1 MQALSLAKRIKR
13 NKKGFT
19 LVELIVVLI
28 IVAIIAA
35 IAVPTFLG
43 FMDMARNHERKNN
56 AIKSL
61 TATQT
66 ALSDLYADA
75 SSSLNPTKR
84 KNVENLVDVSG
95 SCFMVW
101 TKNQLLDGT
110 TKALPENIASYT
122 IDRALYFE
130 GGVCFYYDGNEWE
143 KEDAEDWDDAKQW
156 ALTNKSVDNTKAI
169 YMWPYSWDSAFLDT
183 NPDIDINDNPEEDSI
198 KVVVLNLDLDS
209 DTNINA
215 RNRVYF
221 TRAGKNVNSGI
232 ESIRVLFWKDV
243 SSWKS
248 TYAGGRF
255 NVDGKDYEI
264 HSDSRFTFTAWH
276 SDVMGNV
283 DTVDEIQSLVCNDPT
298 AANYYEFNLVLHDNG
313 PEDVEA
319 VYISKSRFR
328 AAIGNSANVLTKSTV
343 TNIND
348 VPLRNG
354 SNGNPTVTR
363 IDDESVLDGYAY
375 AWVENGNLVWWTNAA
390 NVYMPADCSSMCAGS
405 GVNVSQLDFA
415 GFNFA
420 NTTNARSMFE
430 GSSVTA
436 VSNISNANNLS
447 DVSSMFAN
455 CASLTNVDVDG
466 LAGNITALNKMFY
479 GCTSLADNGMA
490 FQAGFDTSG
499 ISDFTYMFANS
510 GAAADISAFTIS
522 DSANLESMFE
532 GCKGSTVTLP
542 SSGVKPGNL
551 KNTFKGSGFNTL
563 DFTGWDMTK
572 VITLEGTFKDASSL
586 TGITVDSWDLAT
598 CTNMDET
605 FMNCKS
611 LSNSSS
617 APFDAGKIITS
628 KNLTTLKRT
637 FAGCYSLSE
646 INLDRFYTSNV
657 TDMTEMFAMNT
668 DSSKHSVLKDIKF
681 GATYDTAR
689 VGSMNKMF
697 YECESLE
704 TLEGIDKFKT
714 FNVNDMEYMFA
725 GDSSLTELDLS
736 SFETNK
742 VNKYDHMFEDTTSLA
757 TIYASPRFV
766 VKGGL
771 SANDIFNGNDVIV
784 GGRGT
789 AISEKK
795 TEVESDENAYNNED
809 YKKLEFAKIDGWEG
823 EEGYFTGK
831 YREVYI
837 DKNAFKG
844 LFGADEELIGISK
857 VPTNAYSIAEVRD
870 KDGVVS
876 IKDTSNGHNTY
887 YYIFAWKENNN
898 VYWWTDADVAYL
910 PQDSSY
916 MLSGANIKNFDFTGL
931 DVTKITKINNFFEK
945 VNNLENVEFGKMFY
959 LDKTTNT
966 TSMFFQCPDLV
977 EADLTG
983 LNFSGKNI
991 SNMYKDCK
999 KLTTVDISGMDFGNA
1014 TLSNMFDGCTGLTS
1028 VDMSGANLSNTK
1040 LSEMFKGCSS
1050 LETANL
1056 AGLNLYNTSLSGL
1069 FNGCVELKTV
1079 DISGNNF
1086 DGANLSKLF
1095 YGCAELNSA
1104 NISGSVFSNADISNM
1119 FYGCAA
1125 LANMDLSNADFEN
1138 SKLSNM
1144 FEGCTG
1150 LTSVDMSGANLS
1162 NVTISNIF
1170 KGCSSLET
1178 ANLAN
1183 LTLSNTPMSG
1193 LFNGCSELKTVDIS
1207 GNNFDGANLSKLF
1220 YGCAELTSVN
1230 ITGSVFN
1237 NNNIS
1242 SMFEG
1247 CTSLTNNSVNFA
1259 SVDFKNVTNMQGL
1272 FKGCTGLTGIKIE
1285 NLSINST
1292 ATGYNTVTKDMFYG
1306 CDNLKTIDFPA
1317 WSANNRDQFV
1327 YMVNSA
1333 PAIETLKVPDWE
1345 IQNLNMASKAFTCMK
1360 KSTLKTVD
1368 MSNWDF
1374 KDSTTLHQAFYEC
1387 SNLESLDLSGWKI
1400 SKVTTLEDTFHGC
1413 TNLRTLD
1420 LTGWGEGDNLSSVT
1434 NMTKTFRGLQYLTK
1448 ITMGSDE
1455 IWDLKNVTIMRTTFE
1470 NCESINQDFGFI
1482 HLSNKLTFISWT
1494 FKNCKN
1500 ITTLDLSNWD
1510 TTSVSG
1516 DMQDTFDGCAKL
1528 TTIYVSDKFVITQ
1541 RKRMFPGCS
1550 SLVGGSG
1557 TRFADMSD
1565 ADNSKYAKIDGG
1577 ESNPGYFTLKQN

>member
-232 ESIRVLFWKDV
+232 ESIRVLFWKDG

-510 GAAADISAFTIS
+510 GAAADISSFTIS

-563 DFTGWDMTK
+563 DFTGWDMTR
-572 VITLEGTFKDASSL
+572 VSTLEGTFKDAASL
-586 TGITVDSWDLAT
+586 TGITIDSWDLAS

-605 FMNCKS
+605 FMNCAV

-637 FAGCYSLSE
+637 FAGCYALSE

-668 DSSKHSVLKDIKF
+668 DSSKHSALTDIKF
-681 GATYDTAR
+681 GATFDTAR

-704 TLEGIDKFKT
+704 TIEGIEKFKT
-714 FNVNDMEYMFA
+714 FNVSDMEYMFA

-757 TIYASPRFV
+757 TVYASPRFV

-789 AISEKK
+789 AISAKK

-844 LFGADEELIGISK
+844 LFGANEELNSFNK
-857 VPTNAYSIAEVRD
+857 VPTDSYTIAEVRD

-876 IKDTSNGHNTY
+876 IKDTSNGRNTY

-910 PQDSSY
+910 PQDSSF

-991 SNMYKDCK
+991 SNMYKECP
-999 KLTTVDISGMDFGNA
+999 KLTTADISGMDFGSA
-1014 TLSNMFDGCTGLTS
+1014 T
-1028 VDMSGANLSNTK
+1028 
-1040 LSEMFKGCSS
+1040 
-1050 LETANL
+1050 
-1056 AGLNLYNTSLSGL
+1056 
-1069 FNGCVELKTV
+1069 
-1079 DISGNNF
+1079 
-1086 DGANLSKLF
+1086 
-1095 YGCAELNSA
+1095 
-1104 NISGSVFSNADISNM
+1104 
-1119 FYGCAA
+1119 
-1125 LANMDLSNADFEN
+1125 
-1138 SKLSNM
+1138 LSNM

-1150 LTSVDMSGANLS
+1150 LTTVDMSGANLYNTKLS
-1162 NVTISNIF
+1162 DMF

-1178 ANLAN
+1178 ADLAGLNLY
-1183 LTLSNTPMSG
+1183 NTSLSG

-1207 GNNFDGANLSKLF
+1207 GNNFDNVNLSKLF
-1220 YGCAELTSVN
+1220 YGCSELTSVN
-1230 ITGSVFN
+1230 ISGSVFN
-1237 NNNIS
+1237 NNNLS

-1247 CTSLTNNSVNFA
+1247 CASLTDNSVDFA
-1259 SVDFKNVTNMQGL
+1259 SVEFKNVTNMSNL
-1272 FKGCTGLTGIKIE
+1272 FKGCESLTKVRISDLTMASSAGNIC
-1285 NLSINST
+1285 S
-1292 ATGYNTVTKDMFYG
+1292 GMFTD
-1306 CDNLKTIDFPA
+1306 CTNFTTIDFPG
-1317 WSANNRDQFV
+1317 WSITNRENLKQIV
-1327 YMVNSA
+1327 TSA
-1333 PAIETLKVPDWE
+1333 PALETLNVPDW
-1345 IQNLNMASKAFTCMK
+1345 QVSNLSMSDNAFTYMNK
-1360 KSTLKTVD
+1360 NTLKNVD

-1374 KDSTTLHQAFYEC
+1374 KNSTNLKLAFSGC
-1387 SNLESLDLSGWKI
+1387 SNLETLDLSGWKI
-1400 SKVTTLEDTFHGC
+1400 SNITTLQKTFLNCSGL
-1413 TNLRTLD
+1413 TKLD
-1420 LTGWGEGDNLSSVT
+1420 LTGWGDGDNLSKVT
-1434 NMTKTFRGLQYLTK
+1434 DAYQTFKNLASLEK
-1448 ITMGSDE
+1448 ITIGDDE
-1455 IWDLKNVTIMRTTFE
+1455 VWDFKSIQDMKTMFE
-1470 NCESINQDFGFI
+1470 DCHQINQDFGFI
-1482 HLSNKLTFISWT
+1482 HIPNTVTNISWV
-1494 FKNCKN
+1494 FKNCEN
-1500 ITTLDLSNWD
+1500 LTVLDLSNWD
-1510 TTSVSG
+1510 TTSVVNSANIKEAF
-1516 DMQDTFDGCAKL
+1516 QGCSNL
-1528 TTIYVSDKFVITQ
+1528 TTIYVSDKFVITP
-1541 RKRMFPGCS
+1541 KNTMFGGCKK
-1550 SLVGGSG
+1550 LEGGSG
-1557 TRFADMSD
+1557 TRFVDMSD

>member
-1 MQALSLAKRIKR
+1 MQTVSMVKNTKRT
-13 NKKGFT
+13 KKGFT
-19 LVELIVVLI
+19 LVELVVVLVI
-28 IVAIIAA
+28 LAILAA
-35 IAVPTFLG
+35 IAIPTFLA
-43 FMDMARNHERKNN
+43 FIDMGRNNERKNN

-61 TATQT
+61 TGTQT

-75 SSSLNPTKR
+75 SSSLSPAKR
-84 KNVENLVDVSG
+84 KNVEDLVGVSG

-130 GGVCFYYDGNEWE
+130 GGVCFYYDGSEWE
-143 KEDAEDWDDAKQW
+143 KEEGIEDWDDAKQW
-156 ALTNKSVDNTKAI
+156 ATTNKSVDNTKAV

-183 NPDIDINDNPEEDSI
+183 NPDVDINENPEEDSI

-209 DTNINA
+209 DTNMNA

-221 TRAGKNVNSGI
+221 SRAGKNVNSGI
-232 ESIRVLFWKDV
+232 ESVRVLFWKDGE
-243 SSWKS
+243 SWKS
-248 TYAGGRF
+248 TYSSGIF

-264 HSDSRFTFTAWH
+264 HYDSRFTVTNWK
-276 SDVMGNV
+276 SDTLGNV
-283 DTVDEIQSLVCNDPT
+283 DNLDQIKPLVCDNPT
-298 AANYYEFNLVLHDNG
+298 SGNYYEFNLVLHDNG

-328 AAIGNSANVLTKSTV
+328 AAIGNSAAALTKSSV
-343 TNIND
+343 TDIND

-390 NVYMPADCSSMCAGS
+390 NVYMPADCSYMCSGS
-405 GVNVSQLDFA
+405 GVNVSALDFS
-415 GFNFA
+415 GFDFTY
-420 NTTNARSMFE
+420 TTNARSMFD
-430 GSSVTA
+430 SSPVTA
-436 VSNISNANNLS
+436 VSNMSNANNLS
-447 DVSSMFAN
+447 DVSFMFAN

-466 LAGNITALNKMFY
+466 LAGNISSLTKMFY
-479 GCTSLADNGMA
+479 GCTSLSDNGMA

-499 ISDFTYMFANS
+499 ITDFSYMFANS
-510 GAAADISAFTIS
+510 GAAADISAFNIS
-522 DSANLESMFE
+522 NSANLESMFE
-532 GCKGSTVTLP
+532 NCQGSSVTLP

-551 KNTFKGSGFNTL
+551 KNAFKGSGFNTL
-563 DFTGWDMTK
+563 DFTGWDMTN
-572 VITLEGTFKDASSL
+572 VSTLEGTFKDASSL
-586 TGITVDSWDLAT
+586 TGITMDSWDLAV

-605 FMNCKS
+605 FMNCAS

-637 FAGCYSLSE
+637 FAGCYALTE

-668 DSSKHSVLKDIKF
+668 DSSKHSALTDVKF
-681 GATYDTAR
+681 GATFDTAK
-689 VGSMNKMF
+689 VNSMNKLF
-697 YECESLE
+697 FECESLE
-704 TLEGIDKFKT
+704 TIEGIDKFKT
-714 FNVNDMEYMFA
+714 FNVGDMEYMFA

-766 VKGGL
+766 IRGGL

-789 AISEKK
+789 AISDIK

-809 YKKLEFAKIDGWEG
+809 YKKLQFAKIDGWEG

-844 LFGADEELIGISK
+844 LFGPDEELNGFNK
-857 VPTNAYSIAEVRD
+857 VPTEAYTIAEVRD

-876 IKDTSNGHNTY
+876 IKDTSGGRNTY
-887 YYIFAWKENNN
+887 YYIFAWKENNSI
-898 VYWWTDADVAYL
+898 YWWTDADVAYL

-931 DVTKITKINNFFEK
+931 DVTKVTKINNFFEK

-959 LDKTTNT
+959 LDRTTNT
-966 TSMFFQCPDLV
+966 SNMFLQCPDLA

-983 LNFSGKNI
+983 LDLSGQNI
-991 SNMYKDCK
+991 SSMYKGCT
-999 KLTTVDISGMDFGNA
+999 KLTTADISGLDLGNA
-1014 TLSNMFDGCTGLTS
+1014 NLSNMFEGCTVLTS
-1028 VDMSGANLSNTK
+1028 VDMSGTNLSNSK
-1040 LSEMFKGCSS
+1040 LSDMFKGCGS
-1050 LETANL
+1050 LQTANL
-1056 AGLNLYNTSLSGL
+1056 AGIGLYNTALNGLFSGCSGL
-1069 FNGCVELKTV
+1069 QTV

-1086 DGANLSKLF
+1086 ENANLSK
-1095 YGCAELNSA
+1095 
-1104 NISGSVFSNADISNM
+1104 M
-1119 FYGCAA
+1119 F
-1125 LANMDLSNADFEN
+1125 L
-1138 SKLSNM
+1138 
-1144 FEGCTG
+1144 
-1150 LTSVDMSGANLS
+1150 
-1162 NVTISNIF
+1162 
-1170 KGCSSLET
+1170 
-1178 ANLAN
+1178 
-1183 LTLSNTPMSG
+1183 
-1193 LFNGCSELKTVDIS
+1193 GCSEL
-1207 GNNFDGANLSKLF
+1207 A
-1220 YGCAELTSVN
+1220 SVN
-1230 ITGSVFN
+1230 ISGSVFN
-1237 NNNIS
+1237 NNNLS
-1242 SMFEG
+1242 NMFEG
-1247 CTSLTNNSVNFA
+1247 CTSLTNNSINFA
-1259 SVDFKNVTNMQGL
+1259 SVEFKNVTNMQGL

-1292 ATGYNTVTKDMFYG
+1292 STGYNSATREMFTG
-1306 CDNLKTIDFPA
+1306 CDNLKTIEFPG
-1317 WSANNRDQFV
+1317 WSAINRDQFV

-1333 PAIETLKVPDWE
+1333 PAIETLKVPDWQ

-1413 TNLRTLD
+1413 TNLKSLD

-1434 NMTKTFRGLQYLTK
+1434 NMTKTFRGLQYLPK
-1448 ITMGSDE
+1448 ITIGSGE
-1455 IWDLKNVTIMRTTFE
+1455 VWDLKNVTIMRTTFE
-1470 NCESINQDFGFI
+1470 NCEAINQDFGFI
-1482 HLSNKLTFISWT
+1482 HLSNKHTFISWT

-1510 TTSVSG
+1510 TTSVAG

-1541 RKRMFPGCS
+1541 KKSMFAGCN

-1557 TRFADMSD
+1557 TKYADILSATN
-1565 ADNSKYAKIDGG
+1565 ADNAKNSKYAKIDGG
-1577 ESNPGYFTLKQN
+1577 ESDPGYFTLKQN

>member
-1 MQALSLAKRIKR
+1 MQAVSLAKRIKR

-232 ESIRVLFWKDV
+232 ESIRVLFWKDG

-264 HSDSRFTFTAWH
+264 HTDSRFTLTKWH
-276 SDVMGNV
+276 SNEMGYV
-283 DTVDEIQSLVCNDPT
+283 ETVDEIQSLVCNNPT
-298 AANYYEFNLVLHDNG
+298 SANYYEFNLVLHDNG

-328 AAIGNSANVLTKSTV
+328 AAIGNSAAKITKSTI
-343 TNIND
+343 TDIND

-363 IDDESVLDGYAY
+363 IDDESVLDGYVY

-390 NVYMPADCSSMCAGS
+390 NVYMPADCSNMCS
-405 GVNVSQLDFA
+405 GTGVHVSELDFA

-455 CASLTNVDVDG
+455 CASLTNVDIDG

-479 GCTSLADNGMA
+479 GCASLADNGMA

-551 KNTFKGSGFNTL
+551 KNTFKGSSFNTL

-572 VITLEGTFKDASSL
+572 VSTLEGTFKDAASL
-586 TGITVDSWDLAT
+586 TGITIDSWDLAT

-605 FMNCKS
+605 FMNCAS

-617 APFDAGKIITS
+617 APFDSGKIITS

-637 FAGCYSLSE
+637 FAGCYALKD

-668 DSSKHSVLKDIKF
+668 DSSKHSALTDIKF
-681 GATYDTAR
+681 GATFDTAR

-704 TLEGIDKFKT
+704 TIEGIEKFKT
-714 FNVNDMEYMFA
+714 FNVSDMEYMFA

-887 YYIFAWKENNN
+887 YYIFAWKENNTIC
-898 VYWWTDADVAYL
+898 WWTDADVAYL

-966 TSMFFQCPDLV
+966 TSMFYQCPDLV

-991 SNMYKDCK
+991 SNMYKECP
-999 KLTTVDISGMDFGNA
+999 KLETADISGMDFTNS
-1014 TLSNMFDGCTGLTS
+1014 TLSNMFDGCTALTNVNMSGTNFNSATLSTIDWNGVLHSMFVGCTQLKS
-1028 VDMSGANLSNTK
+1028 VDCSGSNLYNTK
-1040 LSEMFKGCSS
+1040 LS
-1050 LETANL
+1050 
-1056 AGLNLYNTSLSGL
+1056 GL
-1069 FNGCVELKTV
+1069 F
-1079 DISGNNF
+1079 S
-1086 DGANLSKLF
+1086 
-1095 YGCAELNSA
+1095 
-1104 NISGSVFSNADISNM
+1104 
-1119 FYGCAA
+1119 
-1125 LANMDLSNADFEN
+1125 
-1138 SKLSNM
+1138 
-1144 FEGCTG
+1144 
-1150 LTSVDMSGANLS
+1150 
-1162 NVTISNIF
+1162 
-1170 KGCSSLET
+1170 
-1178 ANLAN
+1178 
-1183 LTLSNTPMSG
+1183 
-1193 LFNGCSELKTVDIS
+1193 GCSELKTVDIS
-1207 GNNFDGANLSKLF
+1207 GNNFENANLSKMF

-1230 ITGSVFN
+1230 ISGSVFN
-1237 NNNIS
+1237 NNNLS
-1242 SMFEG
+1242 SMFEE
-1247 CTSLTNNSVNFA
+1247 CTLLTDNSVDFA
-1259 SVDFKNVTNMQGL
+1259 SAEFKNVTNMSNL
-1272 FKGCTGLTGIKIE
+1272 FKGCESLTKVRISDLTMASSAGNICSGMFTDCT
-1285 NLSINST
+1285 NLT
-1292 ATGYNTVTKDMFYG
+1292 
-1306 CDNLKTIDFPA
+1306 TIDFPG
-1317 WSANNRDQFV
+1317 WSITNRENLKQIV
-1327 YMVNSA
+1327 TSA
-1333 PAIETLKVPDWE
+1333 PALETLNVPDW
-1345 IQNLNMASKAFTCMK
+1345 QVSNLSMSDNAFTYMNK
-1360 KSTLKTVD
+1360 NTLKNVD

-1374 KDSTTLHQAFYEC
+1374 KNSTNLKLAFSGC
-1387 SNLESLDLSGWKI
+1387 SNLETLDLSGWKI
-1400 SKVTTLEDTFHGC
+1400 SNITTLQKTFLNCSGL
-1413 TNLRTLD
+1413 TKLD
-1420 LTGWGEGDNLSSVT
+1420 LTGWGDGDNLSKVT
-1434 NMTKTFRGLQYLTK
+1434 DAYQTFKNLASLEK
-1448 ITMGSDE
+1448 ITIGDDE
-1455 IWDLKNVTIMRTTFE
+1455 VWDFKSIQDMKTMFE
-1470 NCESINQDFGFI
+1470 DCHQINQDFGFI
-1482 HLSNKLTFISWT
+1482 HISNTVTNISWV
-1494 FKNCKN
+1494 FKNCSN
-1500 ITTLDLSNWD
+1500 LTELDLSNWN
-1510 TTSVSG
+1510 TTSITNG
-1516 DMQDTFDGCAKL
+1516 NNMQQTFFGCENL
-1528 TTIYVSDKFVITQ
+1528 ETIYVSDKFVLIPYF
-1541 RKRMFPGCS
+1541 KDVFGGCKK
-1550 SLVGGSG
+1550 LEGGSG
-1557 TRFADMSD
+1557 T
-1565 ADNSKYAKIDGG
+1565 KYADIAATDVKEAAKSTYARVDGG